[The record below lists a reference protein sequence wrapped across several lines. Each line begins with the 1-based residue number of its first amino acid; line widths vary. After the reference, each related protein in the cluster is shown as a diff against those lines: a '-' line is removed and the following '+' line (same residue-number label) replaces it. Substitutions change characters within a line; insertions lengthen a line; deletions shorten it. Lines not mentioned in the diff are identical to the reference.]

1 MAKHHYYFK
10 ELSLYPMEIKLH
22 VWVLSNVEVMAELF
36 HRHYGECPSYY
47 KDNISPNQ
55 CAIISSTTNSLT
67 KGETVIEV
75 NISDLELKVLVH
87 ELNHVYYQLCE
98 ICSIDLDKASQEW
111 HSYTLEYLYDQLDKL
126 TKFEKKT
133 IVL

>member
-1 MAKHHYYFK
+1 MSAEFPPCGTRTRSRHCTASPTAPPIDAPFK
-10 ELSLYPMEIKLH
+10 RAPFI
-22 VWVLSNVEVMAELF
+22 
-36 HRHYGECPSYY
+36 SYY

-55 CAIISSTTNSLT
+55 CAIISSTSNSLT